1 MVWED
6 GVVIPSPPRCH
17 YLRLVGIPT
26 AEVEEE
32 DKEDSVHH
40 QDIMDILII
49 NHLEG
54 MECISEIR
62 MEEEWEWDMD
72 KVGDSGWACLVV
84 EVHLGMEGTGK
95 CL

>member
-6 GVVIPSPPRCH
+6 GVVIPSHPRCH

-32 DKEDSVHH
+32 DKGDSVHH
-40 QDIMDILII
+40 QDITDILII
-49 NHLEG
+49 NPLEG

-72 KVGDSGWACLVV
+72 KVGVSGWGCLVV
-84 EVHLGMEGTGK
+84 EVHLGMEGMGK
-95 CL
+95 CS

>member
-1 MVWED
+1 M
-6 GVVIPSPPRCH
+6 
-17 YLRLVGIPT
+17 

-62 MEEEWEWDMD
+62 MEEEWGWGMG
-72 KVGDSGWACLVV
+72 KVEDLEWACLVV
-84 EVHLGMEGTGK
+84 EVHLEMEGMGK
-95 CL
+95 CS